1 MHLTNIELASG
12 LTELQARLVISLA
25 GEPGDERV
33 GQAVAEFGAVEAVQ
47 TWQRGIGAGAMVKSI
62 NRVLASRAI
71 EQAVKSLNSVR
82 GRFITPQDYEWPLAV
97 DDLDLAT
104 PVGLWCV
111 GAGSLAELAKRSLAI
126 VGARAAT
133 AYGERIATDIAAQAA
148 QESVTVVSGA
158 AYGIDAAAHRG
169 VLAGA
174 GATVAVLACGVDV
187 AYPASHRGLLT
198 RISETGVIV
207 SEAPPGSPPHKHRFL
222 IRNRLIAALSQSTL
236 VVEAALRSGSLSTA
250 NWAHSLGRDVWGIP
264 GPITSATSAGVH
276 TAIRNNVMKLAASSQ
291 DIFLSY
297 KTQDQSTQ
305 LGFLDGAIMGALEL
319 GPKDTHDIF
328 QSLGHLLGTNLDFYE
343 LQAALA
349 LLEVRQV
356 ISLTNTGWKLR

>member
-1 MHLTNIELASG
+1 MASQLTD
-12 LTELQARLVISLA
+12 LQARLVISIA

-33 GQAVAEFGAVEAVQ
+33 GQAVAEFGAIEALQ
-47 TWQRGIGAGAMVKSI
+47 NWQRGIGAGAMVKSI
-62 NRVLASRAI
+62 NQVLASRAI
-71 EQAVKSLNSVR
+71 EQAVKSLNSVQ
-82 GRFITPQDYEWPLAV
+82 GRFITPEDSEWPIAL

-111 GAGSLAELAKRSLAI
+111 GTGSLAELAKRSLAI

-133 AYGERIATDIAAQAA
+133 AYGERIATDIAGQAA
-148 QESVTVVSGA
+148 QEAVTVVSGA

-169 VLAGA
+169 VLLGA

-187 AYPASHRGLLT
+187 AYPVSHRGLLT
-198 RISETGVIV
+198 RISEAGVVV
-207 SEAPPGSPPHKHRFL
+207 SEAPPGAKPHKHRFL
-222 IRNRLIAALSQSTL
+222 IRNRLIAALSQGTL
-236 VVEAALRSGSLSTA
+236 VVEAALRSGSLSTS
-250 NWAHSLGRDVWGIP
+250 NWAQVLGREVWGIP

-297 KTQDQSTQ
+297 RKPDQAIQ
-305 LGFLDGAIMGALEL
+305 LGIIDGAIMTALEV
-319 GPKDTHDIF
+319 GPMDTHDIF
-328 QSLGHLLGTNLDFYE
+328 QSLSHLLGANLDFYE

-349 LLEVRQV
+349 LLEVRQF
-356 ISLTNTGWKLR
+356 ISLSTAGWQLR

>member
-1 MHLTNIELASG
+1 MASQ

-33 GQAVAEFGAVEAVQ
+33 GLAVAEFGAVEAVQ

-62 NRVLASRAI
+62 NRVLASREI
-71 EQAVKSLNSVR
+71 ERAVKSLNSVQ
-82 GRFITPQDYEWPLAV
+82 GRFITPQDCEWPLAL

-148 QESVTVVSGA
+148 QESVTVISGA

-169 VLAGA
+169 VLSAA

-198 RISETGVIV
+198 RISETGVVV
-207 SEAPPGSPPHKHRFL
+207 SEAPPGAQPHKHRFL
-222 IRNRLIAALSQSTL
+222 IRNRLIAAL
-236 VVEAALRSGSLSTA
+236 V
-250 NWAHSLGRDVWGIP
+250 
-264 GPITSATSAGVH
+264 AGH
-276 TAIRNNVMKLAASSQ
+276 FSC
-291 DIFLSY
+291 
-297 KTQDQSTQ
+297 
-305 LGFLDGAIMGALEL
+305 
-319 GPKDTHDIF
+319 
-328 QSLGHLLGTNLDFYE
+328 
-343 LQAALA
+343 
-349 LLEVRQV
+349 
-356 ISLTNTGWKLR
+356 